1 MLLST
6 IADEDF
12 IFTKLK
18 SKGYFGNK
26 FKNIVKSNTLNNQ
39 NEGIKLGVKKHK
51 ISQNCI
57 YQEPH
62 GERLK
67 AIYLS

>member
-18 SKGYFGNK
+18 SKGYFGNE
-26 FKNIVKSNTLNNQ
+26 FNTFVKYNTLN
-39 NEGIKLGVKKHK
+39 
-51 ISQNCI
+51 
-57 YQEPH
+57 YQ
-62 GERLK
+62 G
-67 AIYLS
+67 